1 MNFKVIPI
9 YKRKPDDFDE
19 ETTYRIPVKVL
30 EIKPN
35 EFTRKKYDLIVERL
49 DFYNGKL
56 VKTKAWCWEKSLDYF
71 PDVPFITDGIV
82 YKEKI
87 REEALF
93 ENDEDTFRISS
104 KIKVIGKYNTG
115 LIQKL
120 YGVEDKIL
128 DNDEKEI
135 EFLYNDNYNEIRHWL
150 EGCVTDEFDIKPKF

>member
-1 MNFKVIPI
+1 MNFKVIPV
-9 YKRKPDDFDE
+9 YKRKPDDFDKE
-19 ETTYRIPVKVL
+19 ITYRIPIKVL

-35 EFTRKKYDLIVERL
+35 EFSRKKYDLIVERL
-49 DFYNGKL
+49 DFYDGNL
-56 VKTKAWCWEKSLDYF
+56 VKTKAWCWEKSLEYF
-71 PDVPFITDGIV
+71 PNIPFITDGIV